1 MFVCNPCK
9 IVNMVLEI
17 QFRSVVYKL
26 FATICKDFEQNN
38 HPGSGV
44 QGKTSIEQFQKLI
57 KRFKSIMFNFAF
69 NTTNQ
74 CLQTLRLLMKNESHG

>member
-1 MFVCNPCK
+1 
-9 IVNMVLEI
+9 MVLEI

-26 FATICKDFEQNN
+26 FATICKGFEQNN
-38 HPGSGV
+38 HPGRGV

>member
-1 MFVCNPCK
+1 
-9 IVNMVLEI
+9 MVLEI
-17 QFRSVVYKL
+17 QFRSLVYML
-26 FATICKDFEQNN
+26 FAMICKDFEQNN
-38 HPGSGV
+38 HPVSGV